1 MKHIVYQLFT
11 ILFIGGFLNNTNVFA
26 IESPIQWATVET
38 DTNVKLYKSPGT
50 LQFAAESNLYK
61 ALATFRSWRFT
72 KLHIPNNADSTL
84 TGLTATIEIDMSS
97 VNEKTIRLTQ
107 DLKSEKYFNIKKYP
121 KTTAKIYNVKH
132 IGNNK
137 YTADIDLKLKGKN
150 STYMTE
156 FEVVQSSP
164 YRVKGHALILRET
177 YQIGMDMP
185 SIQSEV
191 RVLYDTELKK
201 DN

>member
-1 MKHIVYQLFT
+1 MKYAVYQMFKMVLVG
-11 ILFIGGFLNNTNVFA
+11 LFLNYTNVFA
-26 IESPIQWATVET
+26 TTLPAYAIGIET
-38 DTNVKLYKSPGT
+38 DTNVQLYKSPGT

-72 KLHIPNNADSTL
+72 KLNIPTNADSTL

-121 KTTAKIYNVKH
+121 KTTAKIYNVKS
-132 IGNNK
+132 IGDNK
-137 YTADIDLKLKGKN
+137 YIASIDLKLKGKT

-156 FEVVQSSP
+156 FEVTQSNP
-164 YRVKGHALILRET
+164 YRVKGDAVILRET

-191 RVLYDTELKK
+191 RVLYDTELRK
-201 DN
+201 DK